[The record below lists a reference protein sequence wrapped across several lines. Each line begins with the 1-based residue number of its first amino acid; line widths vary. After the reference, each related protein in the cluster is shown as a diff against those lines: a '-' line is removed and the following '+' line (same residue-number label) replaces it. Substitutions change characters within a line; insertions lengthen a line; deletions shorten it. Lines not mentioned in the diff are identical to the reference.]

1 MSEID
6 QIAAALAKAQGEMT
20 HATLDGVNPH
30 FKSKFA
36 TLQSVISSVRGPL
49 SSNGIAYI
57 QKAVTVEGGVGV
69 ETIFYHESG
78 QSISTGVVFV
88 PVDKFNAHGT
98 GSAYTYAKRYSL
110 ALACG
115 ISADEDDDGN
125 TAVANAPTRSTKVTS
140 AVLEGETVNW
150 EQASEYKASV
160 ERALF
165 DEDWGGLKE
174 LLDELN
180 EDHVMKTAV
189 WDKLESRDRTKITKW
204 IKDQRE
210 TA

>member
-6 QIAAALAKAQGEMT
+6 QIAAALAKAQGKMT
-20 HATLDGVNPH
+20 HAVLDGINPH

-125 TAVANAPTRSTKVTS
+125 TAVANAPRSTKVTS
-140 AVLEGETVNW
+140 AVLDGENVNW

-160 ERALF
+160 EAALYN
-165 DEDWGGLKE
+165 EDMGGLKE

-180 EDHVMKTAV
+180 EDHIMKTAV